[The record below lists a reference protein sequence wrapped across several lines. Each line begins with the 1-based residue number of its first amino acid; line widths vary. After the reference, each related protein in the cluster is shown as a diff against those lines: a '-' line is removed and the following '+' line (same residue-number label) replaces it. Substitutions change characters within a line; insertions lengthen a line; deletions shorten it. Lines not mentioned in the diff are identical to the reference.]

1 MQETLKGRVGEVSEM
16 MKGLNESATLAM
28 ARLAREMT
36 AAGHDVVSLSLGEP
50 DFDTPDF
57 IKDAAISAIK
67 NNITH
72 YPPVNG
78 FADVREAIAAKFL
91 RDNGLRYQATEILVS
106 TGAKQCI
113 ANVIFS
119 LINPGDEVI
128 LPAPFWVSYAELV
141 RLAGGV
147 VITIPSKVENDFKMT
162 PEELSAAVT
171 DKTKLIIYSSPSN
184 PTGSIYSKA
193 ELESFARVIL
203 SKEDLYVISDE
214 IYEHINFS
222 GHTASIAAIEGMWD
236 RTITVNGVSK
246 AFAMTGWRMGY
257 LAGPKWIVDACIKM
271 QGQITSGANTIAQ
284 MATKAAVL
292 ADVSHV
298 KYMVDVFRK
307 RRDLVYS
314 LLKEIPNIK
323 VNLPEGAFYFF
334 PDVSFYFGKSYSGR
348 TIKDANDLAIWL
360 LETQHVAV
368 VSGEAFGGPESI
380 RISYATSDEKL
391 VEAMKRIKNGLALLK

>member
-1 MQETLKGRVGEVSEM
+1 MQETLKGRVGEVSVM

-57 IKDAAISAIK
+57 IKEAAIAAIR
-67 NNITH
+67 NNVTH

-91 RDNGLRYQATEILVS
+91 RDNGLRYQPTEILVS

-113 ANVIFS
+113 ANIIFS

-171 DKTKLIIYSSPSN
+171 TKTKLVIYSSPSN
-184 PTGSIYSKA
+184 PTGSVYSKS
-193 ELESFARVIL
+193 ELESFAQVIL
-203 SKEDLYVISDE
+203 
-214 IYEHINFS
+214 
-222 GHTASIAAIEGMWD
+222 
-236 RTITVNGVSK
+236 
-246 AFAMTGWRMGY
+246 
-257 LAGPKWIVDACIKM
+257 
-271 QGQITSGANTIAQ
+271 AN
-284 MATKAAVL
+284 
-292 ADVSHV
+292 
-298 KYMVDVFRK
+298 
-307 RRDLVYS
+307 
-314 LLKEIPNIK
+314 E
-323 VNLPEGAFYFF
+323 NL
-334 PDVSFYFGKSYSGR
+334 
-348 TIKDANDLAIWL
+348 
-360 LETQHVAV
+360 
-368 VSGEAFGGPESI
+368 
-380 RISYATSDEKL
+380 
-391 VEAMKRIKNGLALLK
+391 